1 MKNKEIKQQETTA
14 QCAIC
19 IVMRC
24 AWKWFLAAGLV
35 SLLAI
40 LMFAIVWL
48 IIYGNQEHT
57 ERWIEIWIGV
67 TLADLMIAGIAAL
80 LTYWKEVKQWVCDE
94 LRCA

>member
-24 AWKWFLAAGLV
+24 AWKWLLAAGLV
-35 SLLAI
+35 SLIIELI
-40 LMFAIVWL
+40 LMIGMLVINGNEKQGDWATIWL
-48 IIYGNQEHT
+48 CASFMT
-57 ERWIEIWIGV
+57 CF
-67 TLADLMIAGIAAL
+67 IAGLAAL
-80 LTYWKEVKQWVCDE
+80 LTYWKDVYNWVRDE